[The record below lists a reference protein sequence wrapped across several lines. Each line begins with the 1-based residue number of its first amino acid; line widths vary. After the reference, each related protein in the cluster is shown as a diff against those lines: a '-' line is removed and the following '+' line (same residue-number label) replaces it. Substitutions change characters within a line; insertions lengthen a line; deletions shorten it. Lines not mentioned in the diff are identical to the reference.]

1 MIEFI
6 VKVSIA
12 LVIFYAF
19 YRAFLAK
26 ESMFRFNRFFL
37 IFALSFSLIVPF
49 IQMPFGVQ
57 ISENIFSEQ
66 TAALPSVEK
75 ERSQTEINAQPV
87 TLDQEENEVHFQPP
101 TVNTLNWNA
110 IVLGI
115 YLLGFIFFSIRFSFQ
130 LAQLIRLV
138 RNNPTL
144 KDNEC
149 TYVMLTDQTIPY
161 TFLNYLFVEKESFQK
176 NTIEKEILCHELTH
190 IRQKHSWD
198 ILLVEFLKIV
208 FWFNP
213 LYLLYKQAVQLN
225 HEFLADEAVNA
236 TFREKATYQWLLLN
250 KTTGTQVSLSM
261 SSPFNFSATKS
272 RIIMMGKF
280 SSPLKTNLLKSV
292 SILIAAFL
300 TVFLSSSQQFE
311 STSFQSTPFQSTP
324 FQSTPFQSSNEF
336 EKLLS
341 EGFKDGDQYELDL
354 NKLDLYAL
362 REAYLALDENEKFT
376 GTEFPFFDELAFDKM
391 VELQQ
396 AYPEVKTSILYE
408 RSPEKKEIKKEVFEQ
423 WKKTKNISLTIDD
436 IEKEVSELKNYQPE
450 DFAMFLV
457 RETEKKGFLKKA
469 AYNVS
474 LMTHEYFHGKFFKAV
489 KKIERVQA
497 EYPSSHKVQVG
508 YRRNNIVEID
518 GKITKTVPENFEA
531 TIFHQLR
538 IVDPAELIASMRNS
552 MQDNRHP
559 SLIIAILSNEGR
571 GVTVMRLPIK

>member
-12 LVIFYAF
+12 LVICYAF
-19 YRAFLAK
+19 YQAFLAK

-37 IFALSFSLIVPF
+37 IFALCFSLIVPF
-49 IQMPFGVQ
+49 LQMPFG
-57 ISENIFSEQ
+57 IELSGNLISEQ
-66 TAALPSVEK
+66 TEALPSVEK
-75 ERSQTEINAQPV
+75 ERIPTEINTQPV
-87 TLDQEENEVHFQPP
+87 TLHQWENEVPSQTP
-101 TVNTLNWNA
+101 TVSAPTWNA
-110 IVLGI
+110 IFLSI
-115 YLLGFIFFSIRFSFQ
+115 YLIGFIFFSIRFILQ
-130 LAQLIRLV
+130 LALLIRLV
-138 RNNPTL
+138 RNNPSI
-144 KDNEC
+144 KDNAC
-149 TYVMLTDQTIPY
+149 IYVLLTDQTIPY
-161 TFLNYLFVEKESFQK
+161 TFLNFLFVEKESFQQS
-176 NTIEKEILCHELTH
+176 TIEKEILCHELTH

-213 LYLLYKQAVQLN
+213 LYLLYKQAIQLN

-236 TFREKATYQWLLLN
+236 TFREKTAYQWLLLN
-250 KTTGTQVSLSM
+250 KTSGKQVALSM

-292 SILIAAFL
+292 SIMIAAFL
-300 TVFLSSSQQFE
+300 TVFLSSSQQFD
-311 STSFQSTPFQSTP
+311 STPFQSTP
-324 FQSTPFQSSNEF
+324 FHSSNEF

-354 NKLDLYAL
+354 NKLDLHAL
-362 REAYLALDENEKFT
+362 REAYFALDENEKIT
-376 GTEFPFFDELAFDKM
+376 GTEFPFFDELAFEKM
-391 VELQQ
+391 VALQQ

-408 RSPEKKEIKKEVFEQ
+408 RSPEKKEIKKDVFEQ
-423 WKKTKNISLTIDD
+423 WKKTKHISLTIDD

-489 KKIERVQA
+489 KKIELVQA
-497 EYPSSHKVQVG
+497 KYPNDHKVQVG
-508 YRRNNIVEID
+508 YGRNNIIEKD
-518 GKITKTVPENFEA
+518 GKITKIVPDNFEA
-531 TIFHQLR
+531 SIFHQLR
-538 IVDPAELIASMRNS
+538 VIDPIKLSGDIYNPIRYDESKSFSIVIMSGDSRS
-552 MQDNRHP
+552 
-559 SLIIAILSNEGR
+559 IAI
-571 GVTVMRLPIK
+571 MKLPTI

>member
-12 LVIFYAF
+12 LVICYAF

-49 IQMPFGVQ
+49 LQMPFGVQ

-66 TAALPSVEK
+66 TATLPSVEK
-75 ERSQTEINAQPV
+75 ERSQTEINTQPV
-87 TLDQEENEVHFQPP
+87 TLHQWENEVPSQTP
-101 TVNTLNWNA
+101 TVSAPNWNA
-110 IVLGI
+110 IFLSI
-115 YLLGFIFFSIRFSFQ
+115 YLIGLIFFSIRFSFQ

-138 RNNPTL
+138 RNNPTI

-149 TYVMLTDQTIPY
+149 TYVLLSDQTIPY
-161 TFLNYLFVEKESFQK
+161 TFLNFLFVEKESFQRK
-176 NTIEKEILCHELTH
+176 TIEKEILCHELTH

-213 LYLLYKQAVQLN
+213 LYLLYKQAIQLN

-236 TFREKATYQWLLLN
+236 TFREKTAYQWLLLH
-250 KTTGTQVSLSM
+250 KTTGRQVSLSM
-261 SSPFNFSATKS
+261 SSPFNFSATKR

-280 SSPLKTNLLKSV
+280 SSTQKTSLLKSV
-292 SILIAAFL
+292 SIMIAALL
-300 TVFLSSSQQFE
+300 TVFLSSSRQFE
-311 STSFQSTPFQSTP
+311 SPSFQSTPFQSMP
-324 FQSTPFQSSNEF
+324 FQSTNEF

-341 EGFKDGDQYELDL
+341 EGFKDGDQFELDL

-362 REAYLALDENEKFT
+362 REAFLALDENEKFT
-376 GTEFPFFDELAFDKM
+376 GTEFPFFNELAFEKM
-391 VELQQ
+391 VALQQ

-436 IEKEVSELKNYQPE
+436 IEKEVSELKNYQPH

-489 KKIERVQA
+489 KKIERIKA
-497 EYPSSHKVQVG
+497 EYPTSEKVTVAYGQK
-508 YRRNNIVEID
+508 YNETADRKTS
-518 GKITKTVPENFEA
+518 KISPDNYEA
-531 TIFHQLR
+531 SIFHQLR
-538 IVDPAELIASMRNS
+538 VIDPTKLFGEIFKPISYDESKSFSIVLMSGDGGS
-552 MQDNRHP
+552 
-559 SLIIAILSNEGR
+559 IAI
-571 GVTVMRLPIK
+571 MKLPTI

>member
-12 LVIFYAF
+12 LVICYAF
-19 YRAFLAK
+19 YQAFLAK

-49 IQMPFGVQ
+49 LQMPSGIH
-57 ISENIFSEQ
+57 ISENLFSEH
-66 TAALPSVEK
+66 TATLATVEN
-75 ERSQTEINAQPV
+75 ERSQAEIKAQPIG
-87 TLDQEENEVHFQPP
+87 LDQGEIVMSPQAP
-101 TVNTLNWNA
+101 TETPLNWNA
-110 IVLGI
+110 IFLGI
-115 YLLGFIFFSIRFSFQ
+115 YLIGFIFFSIRFTVQ

-138 RNNPTL
+138 RNNPTI
-144 KDNEC
+144 KDDEC
-149 TYVMLTDQTIPY
+149 TYVLLTDQTIPY
-161 TFLNYLFVEKESFQK
+161 TFLNFLFVEKESFQQ
-176 NTIEKEILCHELTH
+176 IEKEILCHELTH

-213 LYLLYKQAVQLN
+213 LYLLYRQAIQLN
-225 HEFLADEAVNA
+225 HEYLADEAVNA
-236 TFREKATYQWLLLN
+236 TFREKTAYQWLLLN
-250 KTTGTQVSLSM
+250 KTSGTQVSLSM

-292 SILIAAFL
+292 SIMIAAFL
-300 TVFLSSSQQFE
+300 TVFLSSSRQFE
-311 STSFQSTPFQSTP
+311 STLIQSMP

-354 NKLDLYAL
+354 NKLDLHAL
-362 REAYLALDENEKFT
+362 REAFLALDENEKFT
-376 GTEFPFFDELAFDKM
+376 GTEFPFFDELAFEKM
-391 VELQQ
+391 VALQQ

-436 IEKEVSELKNYQPE
+436 IEKEVSELNNYQPE

-489 KKIERVQA
+489 KKIERIKA
-497 EYPSSHKVQVG
+497 EYPTSEKVTVAYGQK
-508 YRRNNIVEID
+508 YNETADRKTS
-518 GKITKTVPENFEA
+518 KISPDNYEA
-531 TIFHQLR
+531 SIFHQLR
-538 IVDPAELIASMRNS
+538 VIDPTKLFGEIFKPITYDESKSFSIVLMSGDGGS
-552 MQDNRHP
+552 
-559 SLIIAILSNEGR
+559 IAI
-571 GVTVMRLPIK
+571 MKLPTI